1 MIGKLYTADE
11 IFNAI
16 KLATDKAINEIFEDY
31 DVPEWKREPGAHAI
45 TVVGANI
52 AYSVAEILG
61 FDMEQ
66 LEDYCERRLEE
77 EDGE

>member
-11 IFNAI
+11 IFQAI
-16 KLATDKAINEIFEDY
+16 KEATDKATDEIFEDY
-31 DVPEWKREPGAHAI
+31 DVPEWKREAGAHAI

-52 AYSVAEILG
+52 SYCVAEILG
-61 FDMEQ
+61 FDMDQ
-66 LEDYCERRLEE
+66 LADYCEKKLEE